1 MNDTATL
8 PPEYADLQP
17 FMAQW
22 CLTNERDR
30 YFKLIGSSIPELQR
44 FFDAI
49 TPRSDEIAARLNPL
63 DVATLTPEDRNL
75 FWLLMTYV
83 ETAHPIELKWK
94 KTDVED
100 SFAPERLQFGP
111 SSCESPI

>member
-1 MNDTATL
+1 MDDVGTL

-17 FMAQW
+17 FMADW
-22 CLTNERDR
+22 CLSNERDR
-30 YFKLIGSSIPELQR
+30 YFKLVSSSLPELQR

-49 TPRSDEIAARLNPL
+49 APRSDEITTRLMAM
-63 DVATLTPEDRNL
+63 DVEKLSVEDKNL

-100 SFAPERLQFGP
+100 SFSPERLQFGP
-111 SSCESPI
+111 SSCESPV